1 MNRAPA
7 PVTSIEEMSLNR
19 LWAAPKLPRL
29 LFNQLAVSACTVAVS
44 PFDQL
49 GRWRA
54 GRQPRHVPSRGGVKP
69 SAGRRFRVAR
79 RPRVLGGSL
88 LAERYHERAVGI
100 VVGARPL
107 LNHGLRE
114 AEGLR
119 TDRPAL
125 RVARQHD
132 RLAAREPDLDGPG
145 LDISGRLDTQANG
158 VRRLADGGRER
169 GGRGGRAAVVWGGA
183 GIAGA
188 PPRRRQE
195 TDQQERAGHARYA
208 AGGGERDE
216 GFRRRAACA
225 GTRTD
230 PLAKGHAAAASWAR
244 DYLAGTPCAVPGR
257 ARESRTRAYQGTA
270 HALHPPSRGRQRP
283 PVRVV
288 GQFDAGS

>member
-1 MNRAPA
+1 
-7 PVTSIEEMSLNR
+7 VTSIEEMSLNR

-29 LFNQLAVSACTVAVS
+29 SFNQLAVSGCTVAVPS
-44 PFDQL
+44 DQL
-49 GRWRA
+49 GRRRA
-54 GRQPRHVPSRGGVKP
+54 GGQPRHTRRGLSMMVTIRQTP
-69 SAGRRFRVAR
+69 SAGGRFPVAR
-79 RPRVLGGSL
+79 RPR
-88 LAERYHERAVGI
+88 
-100 VVGARPL
+100 
-107 LNHGLRE
+107 
-114 AEGLR
+114 
-119 TDRPAL
+119 
-125 RVARQHD
+125 
-132 RLAAREPDLDGPG
+132 
-145 LDISGRLDTQANG
+145 
-158 VRRLADGGRER
+158 
-169 GGRGGRAAVVWGGA
+169 VWGGA

-195 TDQQERAGHARYA
+195 TDRQERAGHARYA

-216 GFRRRAACA
+216 GVRRRAACA

-230 PLAKGHAAAASWAR
+230 PLAKGHAAASWAR

>member
-1 MNRAPA
+1 MR
-7 PVTSIEEMSLNR
+7 R
-19 LWAAPKLPRL
+19 R
-29 LFNQLAVSACTVAVS
+29 
-44 PFDQL
+44 
-49 GRWRA
+49 
-54 GRQPRHVPSRGGVKP
+54 SRGSSSLSRRWWPRGRRTSNPPRPRRCRTAPRISDEGVVRVWGHGRAAASARRTQPHYEATAPEFREETRVKP

-88 LAERYHERAVGI
+88 LAERHHECAVGV

-132 RLAAREPDLDGPG
+132 RLAAREADLDGPG
-145 LDISGRLDTQANG
+145 LDISGRLDAQANG

-208 AGGGERDE
+208 AGGG
-216 GFRRRAACA
+216 
-225 GTRTD
+225 
-230 PLAKGHAAAASWAR
+230 
-244 DYLAGTPCAVPGR
+244 
-257 ARESRTRAYQGTA
+257 
-270 HALHPPSRGRQRP
+270 
-283 PVRVV
+283 
-288 GQFDAGS
+288 